1 MVLMRKM
8 RDISEAILYLK
19 DGEILTGSGK
29 ERFILKQE
37 KICCYND
44 GTRFSL
50 TEEEFLQLYQKS
62 SFYLYEETAEID
74 ETKDEAYYRYYRK

>member
-37 KICCYND
+37 KVYCYND

-50 TEEEFLQLYQKS
+50 TEDEFLQLYQKS
-62 SFYLYEETAEID
+62 SFFLYEETAEID